1 MPLSRN
7 YPRFPGRNTHKNT
20 SAIALFMLNDYSE
33 GLRLTLW
40 VTLLKRQRVRNRE
53 KEREKERERCI
64 FQDVHTC
71 IHTVCFISV
80 LCAGSVSNAKPACV
94 SF

>member
-7 YPRFPGRNTHKNT
+7 YPRFLGRNTHKNT

-53 KEREKERERCI
+53 KERKREREREREREMHLSGCAHMHSYCL
-64 FQDVHTC
+64 FR
-71 IHTVCFISV
+71 
-80 LCAGSVSNAKPACV
+80 LCSLCWQCV
-94 SF
+94 